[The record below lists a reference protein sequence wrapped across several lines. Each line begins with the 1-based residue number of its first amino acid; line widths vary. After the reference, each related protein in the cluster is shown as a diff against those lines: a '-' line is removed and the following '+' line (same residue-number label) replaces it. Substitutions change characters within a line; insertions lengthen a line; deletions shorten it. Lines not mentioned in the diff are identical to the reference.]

1 MTLCNS
7 RSRSRRGSL
16 GKSTM
21 YTPLRPCTPADLAAE
36 LASPTAEWTRS
47 EGSDGPN
54 SSSAGFRYGPLL
66 LSRGCQV
73 PQLDPLSVRKCLH
86 SRHLL
91 FVGDSF
97 SRYMYLVLA
106 TFLVEGLWPSD
117 HELSQGHESPC
128 LESSYLR
135 SSEPAA
141 YQDRWKRYFSGTSTR
156 LRGHELCDCYRKA
169 CCHEDELVENRFFKL
184 DKLELSLSFI
194 SFGLNDSRWRSH
206 GTVPLGDHHAMRH
219 ALRCAP
225 GECGPPSTSSGN
237 GTSRQAAWTWAI
249 EQQELLPYALP
260 ALNVTD
266 LLFGSWFHHL
276 PSRNHSGDDSAI
288 HRHELLFARAR
299 PFVAELHSAW
309 WRSTTFRQGS
319 KYTMRCTSKKMW
331 SEGRCYEVEDAKA
344 DNAAQRL
351 GGLKLMNATALT
363 AQLSQSVR
371 RAYMPD
377 HLHFQC
383 SIYRELLL
391 LLLGAM
397 GCGAAKSPTL

>member
-1 MTLCNS
+1 
-7 RSRSRRGSL
+7 
-16 GKSTM
+16 M

-86 SRHLL
+86 SSPSLCRRQLL
-91 FVGDSF
+91 SLHVLGACDLSGRGAMAFR
-97 SRYMYLVLA
+97 SRAFARTRITMLGIVLPEKLGA
-106 TFLVEGLWPSD
+106 GGIPR
-117 HELSQGHESPC
+117 P
-128 LESSYLR
+128 LE
-135 SSEPAA
+135 EV
-141 YQDRWKRYFSGTSTR
+141 FSGTSTR

-237 GTSRQAAWTWAI
+237 GTADR
-249 EQQELLPYALP
+249 PH
-260 ALNVTD
+260 
-266 LLFGSWFHHL
+266 GRG
-276 PSRNHSGDDSAI
+276 PSSNKSFCH
-288 HRHELLFARAR
+288 
-299 PFVAELHSAW
+299 
-309 WRSTTFRQGS
+309 
-319 KYTMRCTSKKMW
+319 MRC
-331 SEGRCYEVEDAKA
+331 
-344 DNAAQRL
+344 QR
-351 GGLKLMNATALT
+351 
-363 AQLSQSVR
+363 
-371 RAYMPD
+371 
-377 HLHFQC
+377 
-383 SIYRELLL
+383 
-391 LLLGAM
+391 
-397 GCGAAKSPTL
+397 